1 MTTRANTRAGRRST
15 DAHSTFQGIQSVSR
29 ALQILELFSDRR
41 PALNVSEVAELTG
54 LNRATCYRFCQTLRQ
69 LGYLEEIDER
79 RFRPGLK
86 AASLAHSALRSRELP
101 ELALPY
107 LRELRDEVQE
117 AVNLGLLDGT
127 EVVYVARVL
136 SDHLISLRLYVGSR
150 LPAYASS
157 LGRAMLAFL
166 PDDEAQAI
174 IDRSELKPITRHTI
188 TDRRRI
194 LAELQRVRA
203 QGYAFND
210 QEIAEGLRG
219 VAAPVLS
226 AAGRPIAAVNISIP
240 RPLDGPA
247 EVATVLAPKV
257 METARTISALASQ
270 LAIE

>member
-1 MTTRANTRAGRRST
+1 
-15 DAHSTFQGIQSVSR
+15 
-29 ALQILELFSDRR
+29 
-41 PALNVSEVAELTG
+41 
-54 LNRATCYRFCQTLRQ
+54 
-69 LGYLEEIDER
+69 
-79 RFRPGLK
+79 
-86 AASLAHSALRSRELP
+86 
-101 ELALPY
+101 
-107 LRELRDEVQE
+107 LREEVQE